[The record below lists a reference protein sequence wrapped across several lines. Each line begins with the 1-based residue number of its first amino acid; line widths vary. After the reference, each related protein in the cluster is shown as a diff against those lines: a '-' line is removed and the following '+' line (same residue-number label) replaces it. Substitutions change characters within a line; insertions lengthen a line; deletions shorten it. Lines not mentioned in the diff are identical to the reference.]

1 MLNEINV
8 IQEVDGNQETIIQFY
23 LVDFKNISPSSVN
36 TNSVLPIYK
45 NQIIETTLPVA
56 ELTCH
61 EPLKTYDIKIKNY
74 QPKSI
79 DSWELSLKKYQSI
92 QGILYSCDTDFINKI
107 TINSINNKNIKINNA
122 TRWQA
127 NSFLIDKDFDFIS
140 TSNYVFVPYYPNT
153 EDGEQQKQPV
163 NNLSEN
169 EFEEMILSSNANDN
183 VNNQQTY
190 ISNNKNMDFVYG
202 FFILMMLLS
211 VAFFLKKKK
220 K

>member
-1 MLNEINV
+1 MDLFWCI
-8 IQEVDGNQETIIQFY
+8 Y
-23 LVDFKNISPSSVN
+23 LVYLENISQ

-61 EPLKTYDIKIKNY
+61 ESLKTYEIKIKNY

-79 DSWELSLKKYQSI
+79 DSWELNSKKYQSI
-92 QGILYSCDTDFINKI
+92 QGVLYSCDTNFINKI
-107 TINSINNKNIKINNA
+107 TINSINNKNIEINNV
-122 TRWQA
+122 TRWKA
-127 NSFLIDKDFDFIS
+127 DSFLIDRNSKFIN
-140 TSNYVFVPYYPNT
+140 TSSYVFVPYYPNT

-183 VNNQQTY
+183 INNQQTD

-211 VAFFLKKKK
+211 VAFFLKKKRNNCC
-220 K
+220 